1 MSCGFVNDI
10 EMLKEDETEQK
21 AAPDEVTAEN
31 CFVDSGKSPVQLME
45 KRKAKE
51 STSQSTRKQR
61 FRRLKDT
68 AELLVRDFDYDIII
82 FTYAPNKHRGTSFNC
97 AYGENAKRLF
107 NEKQVGQRW
116 KNEWTEI
123 SRGFTKRVRPVVS
136 SSTPFQT
143 GKKDVSKSIETT
155 AETEAA
161 LLKKANEKKA
171 RLAMLANNRHRKTAE
186 KKAERSKLINAK
198 SNPDCEISRKEK
210 EATQIR
216 NNAVILDAGMP
227 SLTDKRAISHPSTP
241 GRPDDIQHKLKTK
254 TSLNL
259 KSHQKPIVLKL
270 VRPEQV
276 PHNSS
281 LIQIQ
286 RGLTLHRTLHKPK

>member
-1 MSCGFVNDI
+1 M
-10 EMLKEDETEQK
+10 
-21 AAPDEVTAEN
+21 
-31 CFVDSGKSPVQLME
+31 
-45 KRKAKE
+45 
-51 STSQSTRKQR
+51 
-61 FRRLKDT
+61 
-68 AELLVRDFDYDIII
+68 
-82 FTYAPNKHRGTSFNC
+82 
-97 AYGENAKRLF
+97 
-107 NEKQVGQRW
+107 
-116 KNEWTEI
+116 
-123 SRGFTKRVRPVVS
+123 VS

-171 RLAMLANNRHRKTAE
+171 RLAMLANNRYVTVQKLFLKCYLISDILLGRHRKTAE

-254 TSLNL
+254 
-259 KSHQKPIVLKL
+259 
-270 VRPEQV
+270 
-276 PHNSS
+276 
-281 LIQIQ
+281 
-286 RGLTLHRTLHKPK
+286 